1 MRELIIGGAR
11 SGKSSLALKRASAS
25 ERDVTYVATATASD
39 AEMQTRIVRHRA
51 ERPAHWRT
59 IEASTQLA
67 ACLQALDRPDAF
79 IIVDCLTLWLA
90 TVLCAANTLQA
101 EFDVPSWQ
109 RERNDFLQCLP
120 TLRADIVL
128 VSNEVGWGI
137 VPDNAVA
144 RRFRDA
150 QGRLNQLV
158 VEHCERVTL
167 VAAGLPLT
175 LKAAN

>member
-11 SGKSSLALKRASAS
+11 CGKSSVALKRASAS
-25 ERDVTYVATATASD
+25 ERDVIYVATATASD
-39 AEMQTRIVRHRA
+39 VEMQARIARHRA

-67 ACLQALDRPDAF
+67 ACLQALDRPDVF

-90 TVLCAANTLQA
+90 TVLCASNALQA
-101 EFDVPSWQ
+101 AFDEPSWQ
-109 RERNDFLQCLP
+109 HERNDFLQCLP
-120 TLRADIVL
+120 KLRADIVV

-137 VPDNAVA
+137 VPDSAVA
-144 RRFRDA
+144 RRFRDE
-150 QGRLNQLV
+150 QGWLNQLV
-158 VEHCERVTL
+158 AEQCERVTL

-175 LKAAN
+175 LKASN